1 MAVGK
6 ALNKKGYYASEGGGD
21 IAMPP
26 LNETPAIQNAAPN
39 PWDNESH
46 QPQQQQHNP
55 FTVPDE
61 LPQEVRQEMQSQEQQ
76 YEEQEQEEQQEVQE
90 QPRKVSPQD
99 SFKQV
104 RDAKEKAE
112 RERDAILSQ
121 MLEMQQRMQ
130 AQQQHQQPIQDGPE
144 EEDDFDIDSDALVEG
159 KHVKKM
165 NAEMKAMKKQ
175 MRQYQAQSE
184 EVAVEARIRAQ
195 YPDFEKVVS
204 PENVAILNERFP
216 DIAQTLR
223 NTPDIYNK
231 AASAYTVIKNFGI
244 HKDQK
249 IENDRARAVVNS
261 QKPRPLASVNPTQ
274 GETPLTRAN
283 AFANGMTDDLKEQL
297 RREMFQAR
305 KAM

>member
-6 ALNKKGYYASEGGGD
+6 PLNKKGYYASEGGGD
-21 IAMPP
+21 IAMPS
-26 LNETPAIQNAAPN
+26 LNETPAIQTAAPN

-46 QPQQQQHNP
+46 QPQQQQNP

-61 LPQEVRQEMQSQEQQ
+61 LPQEVAQEMQAQEQQ
-76 YEEQEQEEQQEVQE
+76 YEEQEEEQPVQQE
-90 QPRKVSPQD
+90 QSRKPSPQD

-104 RDAKEKAE
+104 REAKEKAE

-130 AQQQHQQPIQDGPE
+130 SQQQQQAPIQEEPE
-144 EEDDFDIDSDALVEG
+144 EEDDFDIDADALVEG

-165 NAEMKAMKKQ
+165 NAKMKAMQKQ
-175 MRQYQAQSE
+175 LRQYQAQSE

-274 GETPLTRAN
+274 GETPLSRAN

-297 RREMFQAR
+297 RREMFNAR
-305 KAM
+305 KGM